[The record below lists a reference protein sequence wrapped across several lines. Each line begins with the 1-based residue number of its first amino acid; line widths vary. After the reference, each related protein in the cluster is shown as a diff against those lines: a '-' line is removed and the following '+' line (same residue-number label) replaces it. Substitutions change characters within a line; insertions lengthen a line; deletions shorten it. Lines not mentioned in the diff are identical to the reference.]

1 MVFWMKLHAMPTLP
15 TRDWALVPRIGTLA
29 SLVLLVAAQTLLSM
43 LSASML
49 PLMRESPFISMN
61 WPNLTLMVVLPSYL
75 LITTLLTIV
84 LWLPTL
90 ILIPEL
96 SLRHAIAPLLL
107 SPRRLLLRSALCRK
121 LRLTLIRRKWTALLR
136 RR

>member
-1 MVFWMKLHAMPTLP
+1 MVFWMKLYAMPTLL
-15 TRDWALVPRIGTLA
+15 TRDWALVLRIGTLV

-49 PLMRESPFISMN
+49 QLMREFPFIGMN
-61 WPNLTLMVVLPSYL
+61 WPNLTLMVVLLSYL
-75 LITTLLTIV
+75 LITALLTMV
-84 LWLPTL
+84 LWLPIL
-90 ILIPEL
+90 ILVLEL

-107 SPRRLLLRSALCRK
+107 SPRRLLLRSVLCRK
-121 LRLTLIRRKWTALLR
+121 LRLTLMRRKWTALLR